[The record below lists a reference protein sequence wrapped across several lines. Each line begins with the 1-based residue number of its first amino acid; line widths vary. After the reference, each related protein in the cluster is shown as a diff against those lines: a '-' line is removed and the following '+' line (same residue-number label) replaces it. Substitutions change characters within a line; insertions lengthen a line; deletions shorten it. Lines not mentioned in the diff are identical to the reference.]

1 MQDGEENSGTTWP
14 WTMKEISKKQ
24 IPREKCMRLLP
35 KAPQTGLGL
44 VDGVRGGPCVL
55 SVMAFGRW
63 DWGGGEDRVWVRMLL
78 WIGGG
83 GGRSFKGGCRGRGCA
98 CGYGGRSGVSCAGI
112 GFARLGRCVGSA
124 LELCSIPANSPRT
137 PFTPFAGPWV

>member
-1 MQDGEENSGTTWP
+1 
-14 WTMKEISKKQ
+14 MKEISKKQ

-83 GGRSFKGGCRGRGCA
+83 GGRRFKAGFSGRGCA
-98 CGYGGRSGVSCAGI
+98 CGWVGGAVSRVK
-112 GFARLGRCVGSA
+112 RLGWRAWVVALAARWNCVVSPQIHPVP
-124 LELCSIPANSPRT
+124 LSPRLRVHGSDVSRST
-137 PFTPFAGPWV
+137 VP